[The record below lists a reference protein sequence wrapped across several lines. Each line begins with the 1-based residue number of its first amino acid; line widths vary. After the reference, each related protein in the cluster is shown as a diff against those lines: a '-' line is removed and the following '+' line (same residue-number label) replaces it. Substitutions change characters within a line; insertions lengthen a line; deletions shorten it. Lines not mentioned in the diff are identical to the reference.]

1 MAPLN
6 KQPSAGA
13 AVSSTGRRRWFCHQE
28 SHGSRPSVTLTRRGS
43 AMLTKQ
49 QHTHRRWKL
58 NYFGHYLGENT
69 IITDASRFSMVMRL
83 EECELSGRAK
93 IGWSTDALLVD
104 PHPCRRSSQLSFCWH
119 TLVRTTGAKSFRFV
133 LLLPGAAVRGG
144 WLI

>member
-13 AVSSTGRRRWFCHQE
+13 AVSSTGRRRWFYHQE
-28 SHGSRPSVTLTRRGS
+28 SHGSRPSDTLARRGS
-43 AMLTKQ
+43 AVLTD

-133 LLLPGAAVRGG
+133 LLLHTRLLSEVGG
-144 WLI
+144 

>member
-28 SHGSRPSVTLTRRGS
+28 SHGSRPSVTLARRGS
-43 AMLTKQ
+43 AVLTK

-83 EECELSGRAK
+83 EECERASEDWLVDGRVVGGSAPV
-93 IGWSTDALLVD
+93 SSVVTALLLLAYFSQD
-104 PHPCRRSSQLSFCWH
+104 DRR
-119 TLVRTTGAKSFRFV
+119 KIISFRPAATR
-133 LLLPGAAVRGG
+133 LLSEVGG
-144 WLI
+144 